1 MTYLR
6 EAVNVQAS
14 RAKGGENS
22 RAAASLSFHPPSL
35 LPEAKCGPLA
45 RAPSDVSE
53 TTDT

>member
-6 EAVNVQAS
+6 GAVNGQAS
-14 RAKGGENS
+14 TAKGGES
-22 RAAASLSFHPPSL
+22 GRAAASLSFHPPSL
-35 LPEAKCGPLA
+35 LPAAQCGPLA